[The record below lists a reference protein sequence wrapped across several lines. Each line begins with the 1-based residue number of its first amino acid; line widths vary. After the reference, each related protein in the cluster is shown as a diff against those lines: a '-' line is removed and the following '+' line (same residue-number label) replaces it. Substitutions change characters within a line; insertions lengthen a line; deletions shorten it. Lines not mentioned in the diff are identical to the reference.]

1 MSGNDEKV
9 LALGNFKVNVQY
21 KEKQELSTES
31 LTASLQKIKLLAL
44 DVDGVLT
51 DGSIYIS
58 PAGEVFKGFNAKDGM
73 GISCA
78 MRSGLQIAVITGRQ
92 SPIVERRCEELGI
105 TLLQQGVKD
114 KRLALQQMA
123 QKLGLVREEIAY
135 MGDDLNDIPA
145 FKASGLNLVPA
156 DAAIEVMAVADIIT
170 KASGGRGAVREAI
183 TMILAA
189 QDNWNVIV
197 NSYLNAG
204 QGDKQ

>member
-1 MSGNDEKV
+1 MSGKEEKE
-9 LALGNFKVNVQY
+9 LALGNFKVNVQH

-78 MRSGLQIAVITGRQ
+78 LRNNLQIAVITGRH

-123 QKLGLVREEIAY
+123 QELGLVREEIAY

-156 DAAIEVMAVADIIT
+156 DAAMEVLAVADIIT

>member
-1 MSGNDEKV
+1 MSGKEEKE

-31 LTASLQKIKLLAL
+31 QTASLQKIKLLAL

-78 MRSGLQIAVITGRQ
+78 LRSGLQIAVITGRQ

-114 KRLALQQMA
+114 KRLALQKMA
-123 QKLGLVREEIAY
+123 QELGLTREEIAY

-145 FKASGLNLVPA
+145 FKASGLNFVPA
-156 DAAIEVMAVADIIT
+156 DGSIEVLAVADIIT
-170 KASGGRGAVREAI
+170 KAKGGRGAVREAI

-189 QDNWNVIV
+189 QDNWEQIV
-197 NSYLNAG
+197 NSYLTAG

>member
-1 MSGNDEKV
+1 MSGKEEKE

-78 MRSGLQIAVITGRQ
+78 LRSGLQIAVITGRQ

-156 DAAIEVMAVADIIT
+156 DAAIEVMAVADVIT

>member
-1 MSGNDEKV
+1 MSDKEERAAVSCGLQAK
-9 LALGNFKVNVQY
+9 VQY
-21 KEKQELSTES
+21 KNEQPLSEELLQEALKRT
-31 LTASLQKIKLLAL
+31 KLLAL

-51 DGSIYIS
+51 DGTIYIS

-78 MRSGLQIAVITGRQ
+78 LRNNLQIAVITGRQ

-105 TLLQQGVKD
+105 KLLKQGVKD
-114 KRLALQQMA
+114 KRLALEQLA
-123 QKLGLVREEIAY
+123 AKLGLTSKEVAY

-145 FKASGLNLVPA
+145 FAAAGLNIAPA
-156 DAAIEVMAVADIIT
+156 DASIEVLAVADIIT
-170 KASGGRGAVREAI
+170 KAKGGRGAVREAI

-189 QDNWNVIV
+189 QDNWNTIV
-197 NSYLNAG
+197 NAYLQAG

>member
-1 MSGNDEKV
+1 MSGKEEKE

-78 MRSGLQIAVITGRQ
+78 LRSGLQIAVITGRQ

-123 QKLGLVREEIAY
+123 QELDLVREEIAY

-145 FKASGLNLVPA
+145 FKASGLNIVPA
-156 DAAIEVMAVADIIT
+156 DAAMEVLAVADIIT

-189 QDNWNVIV
+189 QDKWNVIV

>member
-1 MSGNDEKV
+1 MSGKEEKE

-58 PAGEVFKGFNAKDGM
+58 PAGEVFQGFNAKDGM

-78 MRSGLQIAVITGRQ
+78 LRSGLQIAVITGRQ

-145 FKASGLNLVPA
+145 FKASGLNLVTA
-156 DAAIEVMAVADIIT
+156 DAASEVMAVADIIT
-170 KASGGRGAVREAI
+170 KASRGRGAVREAI
-183 TMILAA
+183 TMILAD
-189 QDNWNVIV
+189 QENWTVIV
-197 NSYLNAG
+197 NYYLNAG

>member
-1 MSGNDEKV
+1 MSGKEEKE

-78 MRSGLQIAVITGRQ
+78 LRSGLQIAVITGRQ

-123 QKLGLVREEIAY
+123 QKLGLVREESAY

>member
-1 MSGNDEKV
+1 MSGKEEKE
-9 LALGNFKVNVQY
+9 LALGNFKVNAQY
-21 KEKQELSTES
+21 NKKQELSAES

-78 MRSGLQIAVITGRQ
+78 LRSGLQIAVITGRQ

-123 QKLGLVREEIAY
+123 QELGLVREEIAY

-156 DAAIEVMAVADIIT
+156 DAAMEVLAVADIIT

>member
-21 KEKQELSTES
+21 KTKQELSAET

-51 DGSIYIS
+51 DGTIYIS

-78 MRSGLQIAVITGRQ
+78 LRNNLQIAVITGRQ

-105 TLLQQGVKD
+105 KLFMQGVKD
-114 KRLALQQMA
+114 KRLALQKMA
-123 QKLGLVREEIAY
+123 QELGLTREDIAY

-145 FKASGLNLVPA
+145 FKASGLNFVPA
-156 DAAIEVMAVADIIT
+156 DGSIEVLAVADIIT
-170 KASGGRGAVREAI
+170 KAKGGCGAVREAI

-189 QDNWNVIV
+189 QDNWEQIV
-197 NSYLNAG
+197 NSYLTAG

>member
-1 MSGNDEKV
+1 MSGKEEKE

-78 MRSGLQIAVITGRQ
+78 LRSGLQIAVITGRQ

-183 TMILAA
+183 SMILAA

-197 NSYLNAG
+197 SSYLNAG

>member
-1 MSGNDEKV
+1 M
-9 LALGNFKVNVQY
+9 GNFKVNVQY
-21 KEKQELSTES
+21 KTKQELSAET

-51 DGSIYIS
+51 DGTIYIS

-78 MRSGLQIAVITGRQ
+78 LRNNLQIAVITGRQ

-105 TLLQQGVKD
+105 KLFMQGVKD

-123 QKLGLVREEIAY
+123 QKLGLTREEIAY

-145 FKASGLNLVPA
+145 FKASGLSLAPA
-156 DAAIEVMAVADIIT
+156 DGSIEVLAVADIIT
-170 KASGGRGAVREAI
+170 KAKGGRGAVREAI

-189 QDNWNVIV
+189 QDNWEQIV
-197 NSYLNAG
+197 NSYLTAG

>member
-1 MSGNDEKV
+1 MSGKEEKE

-78 MRSGLQIAVITGRQ
+78 LRSGLQIAVITGRQ

-123 QKLGLVREEIAY
+123 QKLGLVREELAY

-156 DAAIEVMAVADIIT
+156 DAAIEVVAVADIIT

>member
-1 MSGNDEKV
+1 MLGNDEKV

-21 KEKQELSTES
+21 KTKQELSAET

-51 DGSIYIS
+51 DGTIYIS

-78 MRSGLQIAVITGRQ
+78 LRNNLQIAVITGRQ

-105 TLLQQGVKD
+105 KLFMQGVKD
-114 KRLALQQMA
+114 KRLALQKMA
-123 QKLGLVREEIAY
+123 QELGLTREEIAY

-156 DAAIEVMAVADIIT
+156 DGSIEVLAVADIIT
-170 KASGGRGAVREAI
+170 KAKGGRGAVREAI
-183 TMILAA
+183 TMILVA
-189 QDNWNVIV
+189 QDNWEQIV
-197 NSYLNAG
+197 NSYLTAG

>member
-1 MSGNDEKV
+1 MSGKEEKE

-78 MRSGLQIAVITGRQ
+78 LRNNLQIAVITGRQ

-105 TLLQQGVKD
+105 KLFMQGVKD
-114 KRLALQQMA
+114 KRLALQKMA
-123 QKLGLVREEIAY
+123 QKLGLTREEIAY

-145 FKASGLNLVPA
+145 FKASGLNFVPA
-156 DAAIEVMAVADIIT
+156 DGSIEVLAVADIIT
-170 KASGGRGAVREAI
+170 KAKGGCGAVREAI

-189 QDNWNVIV
+189 QDNWEQIV
-197 NSYLNAG
+197 NSYLTAG

>member
-21 KEKQELSTES
+21 KTPQELSAETI
-31 LTASLQKIKLLAL
+31 TASLQKIKLLAL

-51 DGSIYIS
+51 DGTIYIS

-78 MRSGLQIAVITGRQ
+78 LRNNLQIAVITGRQ

-105 TLLQQGVKD
+105 KLFMQGVKD

-123 QKLGLVREEIAY
+123 QKLGLTREEIAY

-145 FKASGLNLVPA
+145 FKASGLSLAPA
-156 DAAIEVMAVADIIT
+156 DGSIEVLAVADIIT
-170 KASGGRGAVREAI
+170 KAKGGRGAVREAI

-189 QDNWNVIV
+189 QDNWEQIV
-197 NSYLNAG
+197 NSYLTAG

>member
-21 KEKQELSTES
+21 KTKQELSAET

-51 DGSIYIS
+51 DGTIYIS

-73 GISCA
+73 GISGA
-78 MRSGLQIAVITGRQ
+78 LRNNLQIAVITGRQ

-105 TLLQQGVKD
+105 KLFMQGVKD
-114 KRLALQQMA
+114 KRLALQKMA
-123 QKLGLVREEIAY
+123 QELGLTREEIAY

-145 FKASGLNLVPA
+145 FKASGLNFVPA
-156 DAAIEVMAVADIIT
+156 DGSIEVLAVADIIT
-170 KASGGRGAVREAI
+170 KAKGGRGAVREAI

-189 QDNWNVIV
+189 QDNWEQIV
-197 NSYLNAG
+197 NSYLTAG

>member
-1 MSGNDEKV
+1 MSGKEEKE

-78 MRSGLQIAVITGRQ
+78 LRSGLQIAVITGRQ

-114 KRLALQQMA
+114 KRLALQKMA
-123 QKLGLVREEIAY
+123 QELGLTREEIAY

-145 FKASGLNLVPA
+145 FKASGLNFVPA
-156 DAAIEVMAVADIIT
+156 DGSIEVLAVADIIT
-170 KASGGRGAVREAI
+170 KAKGGRGAVREAI

-189 QDNWNVIV
+189 QDNWEQIV
-197 NSYLNAG
+197 NSYLTAG

>member
-1 MSGNDEKV
+1 MSGKEEKE

-21 KEKQELSTES
+21 KEKQELSAES

-78 MRSGLQIAVITGRQ
+78 LRSGLQIAVITGRQ

-123 QKLGLVREEIAY
+123 QELGLVREEIAY

-156 DAAIEVMAVADIIT
+156 DAAMEVLAVADIIT

-183 TMILAA
+183 TIILAA

>member
-1 MSGNDEKV
+1 MSGKEEKE
-9 LALGNFKVNVQY
+9 LALGNFKVYVQY
-21 KEKQELSTES
+21 KEKQELSAES

-78 MRSGLQIAVITGRQ
+78 LRSGLQIAVITGRQ

-123 QKLGLVREEIAY
+123 QELGLVREEIAY

-156 DAAIEVMAVADIIT
+156 DAAMEVLAVADIIT

>member
-1 MSGNDEKV
+1 MSGKEEKE

-21 KEKQELSTES
+21 KDKQELSAES

-78 MRSGLQIAVITGRQ
+78 LRSGLQIAVITGRQ

-123 QKLGLVREEIAY
+123 QELGLVREEIAY

-156 DAAIEVMAVADIIT
+156 DAAMEVLAVANIIT

-189 QDNWNVIV
+189 QDKWNVIV

>member
-21 KEKQELSTES
+21 KTKQELSAET

-44 DVDGVLT
+44 DVDGVLP
-51 DGSIYIS
+51 DGTIYIS

-78 MRSGLQIAVITGRQ
+78 LRNNLQIAVITGRQ

-105 TLLQQGVKD
+105 KLFMQGVKD
-114 KRLALQQMA
+114 KRLALQKMA
-123 QKLGLVREEIAY
+123 QELGLTREEIAY

-145 FKASGLNLVPA
+145 FKASGLNFVPA
-156 DAAIEVMAVADIIT
+156 DGSIEVLAVADIIT
-170 KASGGRGAVREAI
+170 KAKGGRGAVREAI

-189 QDNWNVIV
+189 QDNWEQIV
-197 NSYLNAG
+197 NSYLTAG

>member
-1 MSGNDEKV
+1 MSGNAEKV

-21 KEKQELSTES
+21 KTKQELSTET

-51 DGSIYIS
+51 DGTIYIS

-78 MRSGLQIAVITGRQ
+78 LRNNLQIAVITGRQ

-105 TLLQQGVKD
+105 KLFMQGVKD
-114 KRLALQQMA
+114 KRLALQKMA
-123 QKLGLVREEIAY
+123 QELGLTREEIAY

-145 FKASGLNLVPA
+145 FKASGLNFVPA
-156 DAAIEVMAVADIIT
+156 DGSIEVLAVADIIT
-170 KASGGRGAVREAI
+170 KAKGGRGAVREAI

-189 QDNWNVIV
+189 QDNWEQIV
-197 NSYLNAG
+197 NSYLTAG

>member
-21 KEKQELSTES
+21 KTKQELSAET

-51 DGSIYIS
+51 DGTIYIS

-78 MRSGLQIAVITGRQ
+78 LRNNLQIAVITGRQ

-105 TLLQQGVKD
+105 KLFMQGVKD
-114 KRLALQQMA
+114 KRLALQKMA
-123 QKLGLVREEIAY
+123 QKLGLTREEIAY

-145 FKASGLNLVPA
+145 FKASGLSLAPA
-156 DAAIEVMAVADIIT
+156 DGSIEVLAVADIIT
-170 KASGGRGAVREAI
+170 KAKGGRGAVREAI

-189 QDNWNVIV
+189 QDNWEQIV
-197 NSYLNAG
+197 NSYLTAG

>member
-21 KEKQELSTES
+21 KTKQELSAET

-51 DGSIYIS
+51 DGTIYIS

-78 MRSGLQIAVITGRQ
+78 LRNNLQIAVITGRQ

-105 TLLQQGVKD
+105 KLFMQGVKD
-114 KRLALQQMA
+114 KRLALLKMA
-123 QKLGLVREEIAY
+123 QELGLTREEIAY

-145 FKASGLNLVPA
+145 FKASGLNFVPA
-156 DAAIEVMAVADIIT
+156 DGSIEVLAVADIIT
-170 KASGGRGAVREAI
+170 KAKGGCGAVREAI

-189 QDNWNVIV
+189 QDNWEQIV
-197 NSYLNAG
+197 NSYLTAG

>member
-21 KEKQELSTES
+21 KTKQELSVETI
-31 LTASLQKIKLLAL
+31 TASLQKIKLLAL

-51 DGSIYIS
+51 DGTIYIS

-78 MRSGLQIAVITGRQ
+78 LRNNLQIAVITGRQ

-105 TLLQQGVKD
+105 KLFMQGVKD
-114 KRLALQQMA
+114 KRLALQKMA
-123 QKLGLVREEIAY
+123 QELGLTREEIAY

-145 FKASGLNLVPA
+145 FKASGLNFVPA
-156 DAAIEVMAVADIIT
+156 DGSIEVLAVADIIT
-170 KASGGRGAVREAI
+170 KAKGGRGAVREAI

-189 QDNWNVIV
+189 QDNWEQIV
-197 NSYLNAG
+197 NSYLTAG

>member
-1 MSGNDEKV
+1 MSGNAEKV

-21 KEKQELSTES
+21 KTKQELSAETI
-31 LTASLQKIKLLAL
+31 TASLQKIKPLAL

-51 DGSIYIS
+51 DGTIYIS

-78 MRSGLQIAVITGRQ
+78 LRNNLQIAVITGRQ

-105 TLLQQGVKD
+105 KLFMQGVKD
-114 KRLALQQMA
+114 KRLALQKMA
-123 QKLGLVREEIAY
+123 QELGLTREEIAY

-145 FKASGLNLVPA
+145 FKASGLNFVPA
-156 DAAIEVMAVADIIT
+156 DGSIEVLAVADIIT
-170 KASGGRGAVREAI
+170 KAKGGRGAVREAI

-189 QDNWNVIV
+189 QDNWEQIV
-197 NSYLNAG
+197 NSYLTAG

>member
-21 KEKQELSTES
+21 KTKQELSAET

-51 DGSIYIS
+51 DGTIYIS

-78 MRSGLQIAVITGRQ
+78 LRNNLQIAVITGRQ

-105 TLLQQGVKD
+105 KLFMQGVKD

-156 DAAIEVMAVADIIT
+156 DAAMEGLAVADIIT

>member
-1 MSGNDEKV
+1 MSGKEEKE

-78 MRSGLQIAVITGRQ
+78 LRSGLQIAVITGRQ

-123 QKLGLVREEIAY
+123 QELGLTREEIAY

-145 FKASGLNLVPA
+145 FKASGLNFVPA
-156 DAAIEVMAVADIIT
+156 DGSIEILAVADIIT

>member
-1 MSGNDEKV
+1 MSGKEEKE

-78 MRSGLQIAVITGRQ
+78 LRSGLQIAVITGRQ

-114 KRLALQQMA
+114 KRLTLQQMA

>member
-1 MSGNDEKV
+1 MLGNDEKV

-21 KEKQELSTES
+21 KTKQELSTET

-51 DGSIYIS
+51 DGTIYIS

-78 MRSGLQIAVITGRQ
+78 LRNNLQIAVITGRQ

-105 TLLQQGVKD
+105 KLFMQGVKD
-114 KRLALQQMA
+114 KRLALQKMA
-123 QKLGLVREEIAY
+123 QELGLTREEIAY

-145 FKASGLNLVPA
+145 FKASGLNFVPA
-156 DAAIEVMAVADIIT
+156 DGSIEVLAVADIIT
-170 KASGGRGAVREAI
+170 KAKGGRGAVREAI

-189 QDNWNVIV
+189 QDNWEQIV
-197 NSYLNAG
+197 NSYLTAG

>member
-1 MSGNDEKV
+1 MSGKEEKE

-21 KEKQELSTES
+21 KDKQELSAES

-78 MRSGLQIAVITGRQ
+78 LRSGLQIAVITGRQ

-156 DAAIEVMAVADIIT
+156 DAAMEVLAVADIIT

>member
-1 MSGNDEKV
+1 MSGKEEKE

-21 KEKQELSTES
+21 NKKQELSAES

-78 MRSGLQIAVITGRQ
+78 LRSGLQIAVITGRQ

-123 QKLGLVREEIAY
+123 QELGLVREEIAY

-145 FKASGLNLVPA
+145 FKASGLNIVPA
-156 DAAIEVMAVADIIT
+156 DAAIEVLAVADIIT

>member
-1 MSGNDEKV
+1 MSGKEEKE

-78 MRSGLQIAVITGRQ
+78 LRSGLQIAVITGRQ

-156 DAAIEVMAVADIIT
+156 DAAIEVMAVANIIT

>member
-1 MSGNDEKV
+1 MSGKEEKE

-21 KEKQELSTES
+21 KDKQELSTES

-44 DVDGVLT
+44 DVDVVLT

-78 MRSGLQIAVITGRQ
+78 LRSGLQIAVITGRQ

>member
-1 MSGNDEKV
+1 MSGKEEKE

-78 MRSGLQIAVITGRQ
+78 LRSGLQIAVITGRQ

-123 QKLGLVREEIAY
+123 QKLALVREEIAY

>member
-1 MSGNDEKV
+1 MSGKEEKE

-78 MRSGLQIAVITGRQ
+78 LRSGLQIAVITGRQ
-92 SPIVERRCEELGI
+92 SPIVERRCGELGI

-156 DAAIEVMAVADIIT
+156 DAATEVMAVADIIT

>member
-1 MSGNDEKV
+1 MSGKEEKE

-78 MRSGLQIAVITGRQ
+78 LRSGLQIAVITGRQ

-183 TMILAA
+183 AMILAA

>member
-1 MSGNDEKV
+1 MSGKEEKE
-9 LALGNFKVNVQY
+9 LALGNFKVNGQY
-21 KEKQELSTES
+21 KEKKELSKES

-78 MRSGLQIAVITGRQ
+78 LRSGLQIAVITGRQ

>member
-21 KEKQELSTES
+21 KTKQELSAET

-51 DGSIYIS
+51 DGTIYIS

-78 MRSGLQIAVITGRQ
+78 LRNNLQIAVITGRQ

-105 TLLQQGVKD
+105 KLFMQGVKD

-123 QKLGLVREEIAY
+123 QKLGLTREEIAY

-145 FKASGLNLVPA
+145 FKASGLSLVPA
-156 DAAIEVMAVADIIT
+156 DGSIEVLAVADIIT
-170 KASGGRGAVREAI
+170 KAKGGRGAVREAI

-189 QDNWNVIV
+189 QDNWEQIV
-197 NSYLNAG
+197 NSYLTAG